1 MMESKAE
8 KNREYS
14 RGSLVTFFRVDHLN
28 GRIMTPTYNT
38 SKVHSKCSLRHK
50 AKAKETQIKGNGLV
64 QADVRVAGYRGTV
77 DLMSTTTCVDL
88 DAQLLL
94 F

>member
-1 MMESKAE
+1 M
-8 KNREYS
+8 
-14 RGSLVTFFRVDHLN
+14 GVDHLD
-28 GRIMTPTYNT
+28 GRIMTPTYDT
-38 SKVHSKCSLRHK
+38 SMVHSKCSLRQGK
-50 AKAKETQIKGNGLV
+50 GKETQVKGNELV
-64 QADVRVAGYRGTV
+64 QAEVLVGGYHSTV

>member
-1 MMESKAE
+1 M
-8 KNREYS
+8 
-14 RGSLVTFFRVDHLN
+14 
-28 GRIMTPTYNT
+28 II
-38 SKVHSKCSLRHK
+38 LRQFYRSISQGK
-50 AKAKETQIKGNGLV
+50 GKETQVKGNEPV
-64 QADVRVAGYRGTV
+64 QSFVCVDGYHRTV